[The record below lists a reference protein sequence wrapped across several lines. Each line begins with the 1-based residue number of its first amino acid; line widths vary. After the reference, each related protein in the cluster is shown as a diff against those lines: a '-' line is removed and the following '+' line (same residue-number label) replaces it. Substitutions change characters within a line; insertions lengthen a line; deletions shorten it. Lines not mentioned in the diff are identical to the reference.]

1 MNTFETRDKR
11 APVFAWALYDWANS
25 AFAASVMTAFFPIFF
40 KRYWNQ
46 GVDPTEVTFRLGLAS
61 SISSVVIVILAPILG
76 AIADRGSL
84 RKKFLL
90 FFVVL
95 GVSATAALVAVEEG
109 NWLLAIGVYTAALLG
124 FLGGNVFY
132 DALLV
137 EVSSDENVDRVS
149 ALGFSAGY
157 VGSGLLL
164 VVHGVGIIPNWEAL
178 GFADVSGAV
187 KSCIFSVA
195 VWWAIFAVPI
205 FLFVKEPV
213 QQNSESVLSKSSG
226 TVWVTGFLELRDT
239 LREIRKF
246 RVVLVFLLA
255 YWFYIDGVDTVILMA
270 VDYGASLGFSEAD
283 LIGALILTQFVG
295 APAAIAFGRIGE
307 RLGPKTGLYI
317 GIVVYACVCTW
328 GYFVEEAWEF
338 YAMAVAIG
346 LVQGGVQSLSRSLFV
361 RLIPRSKAGAFFG
374 FYNMLGKFAAVL
386 GPFLVA
392 IVAKV
397 SGDTRLPILSIIVLF
412 VLGFWILRKVNVE
425 AGQKAA
431 LAYDSDS
438 GAV

>member
-1 MNTFETRDKR
+1 MATSKTKKNR
-11 APVFAWALYDWANS
+11 APVLAWAFYDWANS

-46 GVDPTEVTFRLGLAS
+46 GVDPTEVTFRLGIAS

-76 AIADRGSL
+76 AIADKGSL

-90 FFVVL
+90 FFVTL
-95 GVSATAALVAVEEG
+95 GVGATAALIAVDEG

-132 DALLV
+132 DSLLV
-137 EVSSDENVDRVS
+137 EVSDEQNVDRVS
-149 ALGFSAGY
+149 AFGFAAGY

-164 VVHGVGIIPNWEAL
+164 VVHGVGVIPNWEAL
-178 GFADVSGAV
+178 GFTDISGAV

-195 VWWAIFAVPI
+195 IWWAIFAVPI
-205 FLFVKEPV
+205 FLFVKEPERKGDDGNLES
-213 QQNSESVLSKSSG
+213 NSFSVLTSG
-226 TVWVTGFLELRDT
+226 FFELRNT

-246 RVVLVFLLA
+246 KTVLVFLLA

-307 RLGPKTGLYI
+307 RLGPQMGLYI
-317 GIVVYACVCTW
+317 GIFVYACVCTW
-328 GYFVEEAWEF
+328 GYFVQETWEF
-338 YAMAVAIG
+338 YAMAIAIG

-361 RLIPRSKAGAFFG
+361 RIIPNSKAGAFFG

-397 SGDTRLPILSIIVLF
+397 SGDPRLPILSIIVLF
-412 VLGFWILRKVNVE
+412 VVGFWFLRRVDVRE
-425 AGQKAA
+425 GQRTA
-431 LAYDSDS
+431 LAYESKS
-438 GAV
+438 SAL